1 MTDIVFTATARGKFS
16 GNGITCQCAIGRGGM
31 IAAAQKRE
39 GDGTTP
45 LGKWRMKRVFYRPD
59 RLDRPE
65 TALPVIPLAE
75 HDGWC
80 DAPDHPMYNRPVRL
94 PFSASHER
102 LWRDD
107 HVYDLIV
114 ELTHNDD
121 PIVAGLGSA
130 VFFHLSRDDFRP
142 TEGCVAIPQ
151 DYMLAVL
158 NHATTE
164 SYLEMQ
170 Y

>member
-1 MTDIVFTATARGKFS
+1 
-16 GNGITCQCAIGRGGM
+16 
-31 IAAAQKRE
+31 
-39 GDGTTP
+39 
-45 LGKWRMKRVFYRPD
+45 MKRVFYRPD
-59 RLDRPE
+59 RLPRPE
-65 TALPVIPLAE
+65 TGLPVIPLTA

-94 PFSASHER
+94 PFPASHEI

-114 ELTHNDD
+114 ELAHNDD
-121 PIVAGLGSA
+121 PVAPGLGSA
-130 VFFHLSRDDFRP
+130 VFFHLSHDDFRP
-142 TEGCVAIPQ
+142 TEGCVAIPR

-158 NHATTE
+158 KQATPE
-164 SYLEMQ
+164 SCLDIQ